1 MTARSPARQT
11 AASRIPSLGNLGLC
25 VSKVATRVDD
35 LNISQVSRLLDALI
49 PRASELSLDQVAALR
64 AALDERLRAALERG

>member
-1 MTARSPARQT
+1 
-11 AASRIPSLGNLGLC
+11 
-25 VSKVATRVDD
+25 VATRVDD